1 MMLNNRLPLSIYY
14 WSSIFLAMTL
24 SVVYVPDIV
33 KIMMP
38 DWVLVVLIYWT
49 CTVNFR
55 VSVGKAWLVGLL
67 MDALTGQL
75 LGQYAIAY
83 AVSIYLTEKQY
94 KRIKAAP
101 VVQQSLFIA
110 GILFL
115 AKVLFFWVERIEYQ
129 SLPGYFWLPVFT
141 GALVWPVIIV
151 LFSKIRF
158 S

>member
-1 MMLNNRLPLSIYY
+1 MSNNRLPLSLYY
-14 WSSIFLAMTL
+14 WLSVFLAMIL
-24 SVVYVPDIV
+24 SVVYAPDLV

-38 DWVLVVLIYWT
+38 DWVLIVLIYWT
-49 CTVNFR
+49 CIAHFE
-55 VSVGKAWLVGLL
+55 VSVGRAWLVGLL

-75 LGQYAIAY
+75 LGQYAMVYTA
-83 AVSIYLTEKQY
+83 SIYLTEKQY

-101 VVQQSLFIA
+101 IVQQSLFVA
-110 GILFL
+110 GILLL

-129 SLPGYFWLPVFT
+129 SLPGYYWFSIFT
-141 GALVWPVIIV
+141 GALVWPVIIM

>member
-1 MMLNNRLPLSIYY
+1 MLNNRMPLSLYY
-14 WSSIFLAMTL
+14 WLSVFLSMIL
-24 SVVYVPDIV
+24 SVVYVPEIV

-38 DWVLVVLIYWT
+38 DWVLIVLIYWT
-49 CTVNFR
+49 CTAHFQ
-55 VSVGKAWLVGLL
+55 VSVGRAWVVGLL

-75 LGQYAIAY
+75 LGQYAVAY
-83 AVSIYLTEKQY
+83 AASIYLTETQY

-101 VVQQSLFIA
+101 IAQQSLFIA

-115 AKVLFFWVERIEYQ
+115 AKVLFFWIERIEYQ
-129 SLPGYFWLPVFT
+129 SLPAYFWLPVFT
-141 GALVWPVIIV
+141 GALVWPVIII

>member
-1 MMLNNRLPLSIYY
+1 MPINRLPLGLYY
-14 WSSIFLAMTL
+14 WLSVLLAMIL
-24 SVVYVPDIV
+24 SIVDVSSLV

-38 DWVLVVLIYWT
+38 DWVLIVLIYWT
-49 CTVNFR
+49 CTVHFR
-55 VSVGKAWLVGLL
+55 VSVGRAWFVGLL

-83 AVSIYLTEKQY
+83 AASIYLTEQQY

-101 VVQQSLFIA
+101 IVQQSLFIA

-129 SLPGYFWLPVFT
+129 NLPAYFWLPVFT
-141 GALVWPVIIV
+141 GALVWPIIII